1 MVERL
6 DVADVGIFQVGVL
19 AHQGD
24 RDLFLRVSQVLEE
37 RPPFPQVLSLRTKPE
52 GLHRIL
58 RETLAVEEQGDVV
71 DCRRIGRADYAFHRD
86 VGEER
91 DLLLDVRFERVFT
104 PGDDHVGLDPR
115 RSEFSDALLRR
126 LRLLLAHGPHDGHE
140 GRVHEQDVLLPD
152 LLPELADGFEEGHP
166 FDVSDRPTNLDEDD
180 VGVLLLPDLAEQGLD
195 LIRDVRDDLHG
206 LSEVVA
212 STLFLND
219 RPVDLPRRDVVIPGQ
234 IHIEEPLVI
243 PEVQVDLRPVVEDE
257 HLPVL
262 VRVHRTGVHVQVG
275 IDLDRTD
282 LQSLRLQEDANGR
295 SADALP
301 EARQNAT
308 RDDDIFHVK
317 SRDWTIQRVRDKLCV
332 KISRRAPEG
341 HERPVNPLTDCRLI
355 GLVTPW
361 N

>member
-1 MVERL
+1 M
-6 DVADVGIFQVGVL
+6 GVL

-71 DCRRIGRADYAFHRD
+71 DRRRIGRADHAFHGD

-126 LRLLLAHGPHDGHE
+126 LRFLLADGTHDGHK
-140 GRVHEQDVLLPD
+140 GRVHEQDILLPD
-152 LLPELADGFEEGHP
+152 LLAELADRFEEGHP
-166 FDVSDRPTNLDEDD
+166 LDVSDRPTNLDEDD
-180 VGVLLLPDLAEQGLD
+180 VGVFLLPDLAEQGLD

>member
-1 MVERL
+1 MERL

-24 RDLFLRVSQVLEE
+24 RDLCLRASQVLEE
-37 RPPFPQVLSLRTKPE
+37 RPPLPPVLSLRTQPE

-58 RETLAVEEQGDVV
+58 RETLSVEQQWDVV
-71 DCRRIGRADYAFHRD
+71 DRRGIGRADHAFHRD
-86 VGEER
+86 IGEER
-91 DLLLDVRFERVFT
+91 DFLLDVRFERVFA
-104 PGDDHVGLDPR
+104 PGDDHVGLNPR
-115 RSEFSDALLRR
+115 RSEFSHALLRR
-126 LRLLLAHGPHDGHE
+126 LRLLFANRPHDGHE
-140 GRVHEQDVLLPD
+140 GRVDEQDVLLPD
-152 LLPELADGFEEGHP
+152 LLTELADGFEEGHA
-166 FDVSDRPTNLDEDD
+166 FDVSHRPTDLDEDD
-180 VGVLLLPDLAEQGLD
+180 VGVLLLPDLAEQALD

-212 STLFLND
+212 STFLLND
-219 RPVDLPRRDVVIPGQ
+219 RPVDLPRRDVVVPGQ

-243 PEVQVDLRPVVEDE
+243 PEVQVDLRPVVEYE

-295 SADALP
+295 SDDDLP
-301 EARQNAT
+301 EARQNDT

-332 KISRRAPEG
+332 KISQRAPEG